1 MAIQPILIA
10 ISVRQGPFFQSER
23 NDLQCISIRMSSG
36 GRRIS
41 GWSAAP
47 PLLIVCW
54 KPRSTSHSAG
64 SWSRVSRGTHGHEPA
79 EWLRPPLLRVMQNV
93 GHCILSPLKKGSVP
107 DINISAFIN
116 MVAYMLRSLSLRK
129 FSVSLTLSIISRSC
143 GNSAPGFFISY
154 Y

>member
-1 MAIQPILIA
+1 MD
-10 ISVRQGPFFQSER
+10 VRQGLFFSER
-23 NDLQCISIRMSSG
+23 KKLSASNWHKDVV
-36 GRRIS
+36 RR
-41 GWSAAP
+41 AA
-47 PLLIVCW
+47 
-54 KPRSTSHSAG
+54 RF
-64 SWSRVSRGTHGHEPA
+64 RVDSYPSLVVNLDEAPFDRLTALSNVEG
-79 EWLRPPLLRVMQNV
+79 LRPPLLRVMQNV
-93 GHCILSPLKKGSVP
+93 WHCILSPLKKGSVP